1 MAWKKWALGEK
12 RNTTCRCCGRAG
24 ILSLTKLI
32 KRKDAG
38 SYRKV
43 WNDETGRIWNGNQC
57 GSCFAKAYSNRPDD
71 VQEPRWKKGMAAE
84 RRVAKILSDLGVE
97 FKRTEMCGPDFT
109 IKFKNIILTAEV
121 KSVRKRV
128 NKDGTVHY
136 SFSGIT
142 EKRKSDDLLIC
153 VFKNKAVVTTM
164 RKRLKSKS
172 PRNVTEF
179 FK

>member
-1 MAWKKWALGEK
+1 
-12 RNTTCRCCGRAG
+12 
-24 ILSLTKLI
+24 
-32 KRKDAG
+32 
-38 SYRKV
+38 
-43 WNDETGRIWNGNQC
+43 
-57 GSCFAKAYSNRPDD
+57 
-71 VQEPRWKKGMAAE
+71 MAAE